1 MKVLSVS
8 FENYR
13 NLHDGGLQADETTN
27 IICGLNAQGKTN
39 LLECLWLFTGNR
51 SFRGAK
57 DQELVSMGNPD
68 RDCVLTL
75 SFESGG
81 REQQSSLRVT
91 GGRRKAEKNGVML
104 KSAGELTGAFCA
116 VLFSP
121 DHLSLVK
128 DGPSFRRGFLDTA
141 LGQIRP
147 TYGKL
152 MAQYSRTLQQRGALL
167 KDIPHHNDL
176 RDLLDVWDERV
187 VRLGGR
193 ILFERARY
201 TAALQKQASPIY
213 EGISSGKETL
223 GISYKTA
230 LCDHPQSLT
239 QVQGSLDADI
249 DFIPYRGDFARGI
262 FATCVVKTDAPAD
275 EIIEGYKSFY
285 KDAPFTHYVDKAVD
299 LKQVVNTNKCLVHCD
314 KFGNKLLITSCI
326 DNLLKGAVGQAV
338 QNMNIMF
345 GIDETAGLRLKP
357 TAF

>member
-13 NLHDGGLQADETTN
+13 NLHDGGLQADETTILSVGSMPRGKPTYWN
-27 IICGLNAQGKTN
+27 ACGFLPEPVVPGS
-39 LLECLWLFTGNR
+39 ERSGTGVHGE
-51 SFRGAK
+51 S
-57 DQELVSMGNPD
+57 D

-230 LCDHPQSLT
+230 LCDHHRASRRCSGNSVFMKNSGKPRGKISKP
-239 QVQGSLDADI
+239 G
-249 DFIPYRGDFARGI
+249 IPAWG
-262 FATCVVKTDAPAD
+262 
-275 EIIEGYKSFY
+275 
-285 KDAPFTHYVDKAVD
+285 
-299 LKQVVNTNKCLVHCD
+299 
-314 KFGNKLLITSCI
+314 
-326 DNLLKGAVGQAV
+326 
-338 QNMNIMF
+338 
-345 GIDETAGLRLKP
+345 P
-357 TAF
+357 TGMTWN